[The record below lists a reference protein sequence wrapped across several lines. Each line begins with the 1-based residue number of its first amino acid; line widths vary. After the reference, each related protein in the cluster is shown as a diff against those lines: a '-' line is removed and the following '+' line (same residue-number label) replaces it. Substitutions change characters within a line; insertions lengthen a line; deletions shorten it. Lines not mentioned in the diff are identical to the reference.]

1 MFVKLSLLWFYLRLD
16 QRGFMKWAVYT
27 LSFVVL
33 GLSISSFLILT
44 FSCFPPAKF
53 WDLTGTLEGHCM
65 SPNSQQAFYEANGI
79 LTIVTDVLIYL
90 TPIPMLWRVQINKVI
105 RVSRAI
111 KKEFCSHYT
120 AQEDRPSR
128 NIWTWNSLC
137 CRFVITWLKH
147 QASTDISKLDVCDMI
162 M

>member
-16 QRGFMKWAVYT
+16 QRGFMKWAVYA

-33 GLSISSFLILT
+33 GLSISSALILT

-65 SPNSQQAFYEANGI
+65 SPSSQQAFYEANGI

-90 TPIPMLWRVQINKVI
+90 TPIPMLWRVQINKV
-105 RVSRAI
+105 SRASRRLTRNFADIIQRKKIALAGIFGLGILSVAGSLFFDSYI
-111 KKEFCSHYT
+111 K
-120 AQEDRPSR
+120 QELTFLSWMCA
-128 NIWTWNSLC
+128 I
-137 CRFVITWLKH
+137 
-147 QASTDISKLDVCDMI
+147 
-162 M
+162 